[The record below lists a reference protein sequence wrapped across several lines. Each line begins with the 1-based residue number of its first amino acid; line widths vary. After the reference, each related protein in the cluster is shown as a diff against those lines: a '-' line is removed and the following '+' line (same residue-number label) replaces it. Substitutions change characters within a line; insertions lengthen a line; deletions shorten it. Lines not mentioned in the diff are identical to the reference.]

1 MIEDIRYYVERL
13 FVDAYED
20 NVKIWWTEERH
31 VVSPSRLLKHMTM
44 QTDQWTVPDLTG
56 ICLILNCHLPR
67 AWQWLAEG
75 AVAVVLSARGW

>member
-20 NVKIWWTEERH
+20 NVRIWWTEERH

-44 QTDQWTVPDLTG
+44 QT
-56 ICLILNCHLPR
+56 
-67 AWQWLAEG
+67 
-75 AVAVVLSARGW
+75 